1 MSSSIFFLL
10 LVVIAAIA
18 ITKMS
23 HNKMKKMTEGSFHIK
38 DGILVTHEKKPV
50 EIPIAN
56 ITGVAIRPYGFFLVD
71 KKEEMIIQY
80 GNGQT
85 ASIILE
91 YAIEKEIAHLKE
103 ALEKHGNTAPIIN
116 K

>member
-1 MSSSIFFLL
+1 MSTTIFFLIL
-10 LVVIAAIA
+10 LVIAAVA

-23 HNKMKKMTEGSFHIK
+23 HNKMKKMTEGAYHIK
-38 DGILVTHEKKPV
+38 DGILVTHEKNPV
-50 EIPIAN
+50 EIPITS
-56 ITGVAIRPYGFFLVD
+56 ITGVAIRPYGFFLID
-71 KKEEMIIQY
+71 RKEEMLIQY

-91 YAIEKEIAHLKE
+91 YAIEKEIAQLKA
-103 ALEKHGNTAPIIN
+103 ALEEHGNTAPIIN